1 MATKQSRLCK
11 SKAKNG
17 EQDAV
22 GQPGK
27 RRWAGCTV
35 VAIASGPSLH
45 LDDLES
51 VRIWQAESPEKR
63 RVIAVNA
70 TGSLAPWADVL
81 YGCDEGFWSVYG
93 PTMPRGPER
102 WTANEL
108 AARAYGINFVASRD
122 EPGLSEPPSVI
133 NQGGNSGYQAI
144 GLAYAWGAARVIL
157 LGYDMQRTGGKSH
170 WHGDHKGGLPN
181 LGPAL
186 ATWPAKFE
194 AIQRQ
199 WPHVVNATR
208 ETALT
213 CFPRA
218 SLADALI
225 DPPEA
230 LMPLLVHGMH
240 GMGDNLHQRAVLREL
255 MKTREV
261 WLETPWPSIYHDLV
275 GPRLHLVTK
284 GSTLRTQ
291 AKNAAREAAAYA
303 ASPRCPVG
311 TEELRISYPP
321 DVIRANRD
329 NGGVLAA
336 MSQVCG
342 VPVGDFR
349 LPVPGEWVKL
359 LGAPDAIKNIASES
373 YNPWAGR
380 PIIIFRP
387 LMERSEWSGC
397 RNRNP
402 DPTTYLDVLARAR
415 AALPDAFV
423 ISIADLEPGKEWLV
437 GPQPDVDLT
446 LHAGELDFQGVAA
459 LWSVAS
465 LVISSPGF
473 GIVLAQAV
481 ETPCIVVFGGY
492 EGSYSF
498 DAGARVTPTHTVG
511 RGCDCFSHT
520 HQCRRSDDGIEG
532 VDGFVNKHIIGPK

>member
-1 MATKQSRLCK
+1 M
-11 SKAKNG
+11 
-17 EQDAV
+17 
-22 GQPGK
+22 
-27 RRWAGCTV
+27 
-35 VAIASGPSLH
+35 I
-45 LDDLES
+45 
-51 VRIWQAESPEKR
+51 
-63 RVIAVNA
+63 
-70 TGSLAPWADVL
+70 
-81 YGCDEGFWSVYG
+81 YGCDEPFWHRYHSEL
-93 PTMPRGPER
+93 PAGPER
-102 WTANEL
+102 WTASL
-108 AARAYGINFVASRD
+108 PAAREYRLKFINSVD
-122 EPGLSEPPSVI
+122 EPGLSESPHVI

-194 AIQRQ
+194 AIARQ

-218 SLADALI
+218 TLADALI

-230 LMPLLVHGMH
+230 LMPLLVQGQH
-240 GMGDNLHQRAVLREL
+240 GMGDCLHARAVIREF

-275 GPRLHLVTK
+275 GPRLHLVTR
-284 GSTLRTQ
+284 GATLRTQ
-291 AKNAAREAAAYA
+291 AKNAAREAEAYR
-303 ASPRCPVG
+303 ASPRCPAG
-311 TEELRISYPP
+311 AEELRVSYPP
-321 DVIRANRD
+321 DVIRANRG

-349 LPVPGEWVKL
+349 MPVPPVW
-359 LGAPDAIKNIASES
+359 S
-373 YNPWAGR
+373 YGLTLPAGR
-380 PIIIFRP
+380 PIVIFRP

-402 DPTTYLDVLARAR
+402 DPATYLDVLVRAR
-415 AALPDAFV
+415 EALPDAFV

-437 GPQPDVDLT
+437 GPHPTVDLE

-520 HQCRRSDDGIEG
+520 HQCRRTSDGLDGVKDFI
-532 VDGFVNKHIIGPK
+532 DKSVNSGKLVV

>member
-1 MATKQSRLCK
+1 MLYACD
-11 SKAKNG
+11 
-17 EQDAV
+17 E
-22 GQPGK
+22 
-27 RRWAGCTV
+27 RWWHQYHDEV
-35 VAIASGPSLH
+35 PDGPELWTI
-45 LDDLES
+45 DE
-51 VRIWQAESPEKR
+51 RAAQ
-63 RVIAVNA
+63 
-70 TGSLAPWADVL
+70 L
-81 YGCDEGFWSVYG
+81 YGLRCMLF
-93 PTMPRGPER
+93 
-102 WTANEL
+102 A
-108 AARAYGINFVASRD
+108 D
-122 EPGLSEPPSVI
+122 EPGLSESPSRI
-133 NQGGNSGYQAI
+133 HTGGNSGYQAI
-144 GLAYAWGAARVIL
+144 GLAHAWGASRVVL

-181 LGPAL
+181 LGPAM
-186 ATWPAKFE
+186 ATWPSKFLM
-194 AIQRQ
+194 IQRQ
-199 WPHVVNATR
+199 WPNVTNATR

-218 SLADALI
+218 TLADALI

-230 LMPLLVHGMH
+230 LMPLLLHGMH
-240 GMGDNLHQRAVLREL
+240 GLGDNLHQRAVLREL

-275 GPRLHLVTK
+275 GPRLHLVTR
-284 GSTLRTQ
+284 GATLRTQ
-291 AKNAAREAAAYA
+291 AKNAAREAEAYR
-303 ASPRCPVG
+303 ASPRCPAG
-311 TEELRISYPP
+311 AEELRISYPP
-321 DVIRANRD
+321 DVIRANRG

-342 VPVGDFR
+342 VPAGDFR
-349 LPVPGEWVKL
+349 LPVPDAWREP
-359 LGAPDAIKNIASES
+359 LGPAGAIENIASEA
-373 YNPWAGR
+373 YDAWARR
-380 PIIIFRP
+380 PLIIFRP

-402 DPTTYLDVLARAR
+402 DPATYLDVLARAR

-492 EGSYSF
+492 EGNYSF

-532 VDGFVNKHIIGPK
+532 VDGFVNKHIINAASR

>member
-1 MATKQSRLCK
+1 M
-11 SKAKNG
+11 
-17 EQDAV
+17 
-22 GQPGK
+22 
-27 RRWAGCTV
+27 
-35 VAIASGPSLH
+35 I
-45 LDDLES
+45 
-51 VRIWQAESPEKR
+51 
-63 RVIAVNA
+63 
-70 TGSLAPWADVL
+70 
-81 YGCDEGFWSVYG
+81 YGCDTLFWDTYHNAL
-93 PTMPRGPER
+93 PDGPER
-102 WTANEL
+102 WTTSL
-108 AARAYGINFVASRD
+108 LASRSFKLKFINSVD
-122 EPGLSEPPSVI
+122 EPGLNESPHVI

-194 AIQRQ
+194 AIARQ

-213 CFPRA
+213 CFPRV
-218 SLADALI
+218 SLAEALI

-275 GPRLHLVTK
+275 GPRLHLVTR
-284 GSTLRTQ
+284 GATLRTQ
-291 AKNAAREAAAYA
+291 AKNAAREAEAYH
-303 ASPRCPVG
+303 ASPRCPAG
-311 TEELRISYPP
+311 AEELRVSYPP
-321 DVIRANRD
+321 DVIRTNRD

-342 VPVGDFR
+342 VQVGDFR
-349 LPVPGEWVKL
+349 MPVPG
-359 LGAPDAIKNIASES
+359 A
-373 YNPWAGR
+373 WAGGAMNFIADEPIGER
-380 PIIIFRP
+380 PIIVFRP

-402 DPTTYLDVLARAR
+402 GPATYLETLARAR
-415 AALPDAFV
+415 EALAGAFV

-437 GPQPDVDLT
+437 GPQPDVDLQ

-459 LWSVAS
+459 LWSMAS

-498 DAGARVTPTHTVG
+498 DAGALVTPTHTVG

-520 HQCRRSDDGIEG
+520 HQCRRTSDGLDGVKDFI
-532 VDGFVNKHIIGPK
+532 DKSVNKV